1 MLVRELLFRSSNK
14 LQSNGVRVAGL
25 LRKLP
30 ACVTAEFEV

>member
-1 MLVRELLFRSSNK
+1 MLVRSFCSGVQTK